1 VRNSNL
7 RAGVIGEPLREIH
20 VQPKELPIPG
30 PLPPLPAPEPREV
43 SA

>member
-1 VRNSNL
+1 MRNFNV

-30 PLPPLPAPEPREV
+30 PLPKLPAPEPREV
-43 SA
+43 PA